1 MTTSHPCHTF
11 SFEDRPPPYCRAK
24 KLQKKALL
32 YLTFRLICFFHGHV
46 SFEHPLSSK
55 NFKNIPR
62 YWNEIILLIRL
73 NCNCSIEN
81 LFVLRII
88 LQRKWQYKQTL
99 TEVVGDEKGIQQGF
113 MRRCSYPRSNP
124 LSFYIPYLKTESASL
139 VYFFIKNS
147 TPFLDRSL
155 SICQNWGA
163 TPFPST
169 HIILGISL

>member
-11 SFEDRPPPYCRAK
+11 SFEDRPPPYWRARK
-24 KLQKKALL
+24 WQKKALI

-81 LFVLRII
+81 PFVLRII

-99 TEVVGDEKGIQQGF
+99 TEVVGDKKVFNKVLCGDSPTRGPTP
-113 MRRCSYPRSNP
+113 YP
-124 LSFYIPYLKTESASL
+124 
-139 VYFFIKNS
+139 FIYH
-147 TPFLDRSL
+147 
-155 SICQNWGA
+155 IWQNWEYLFG
-163 TPFPST
+163 
-169 HIILGISL
+169 ILFHKK